1 MLTDKVFIV
10 TGAAGAI
17 AGSINAAFHAAG
29 AKLALVDRHVVETP
43 FGVTFQADLD
53 SPIGARH
60 MVNTVLERHGRIDG
74 LIHTVGAF
82 QPSSVLEYDPQIFEA
97 MLNVNLRTLVH
108 ASSAVLPE
116 LVNTHGFLGGI
127 AAGQAAR
134 GAGAGAALY
143 AAAKASVAV
152 YLKSVAAEVKSVRSG
167 VVYPM
172 GTVDTP
178 ANVRAMPEANTDTW
192 IDPLEI
198 AQSFVFMASR
208 GARGRVL
215 EIEIYPAA

>member
-43 FGVTFQADLD
+43 FGETIQADLD
-53 SPIGARH
+53 SIIGALE
-60 MVNTVLERHGRIDG
+60 MVRIVLERCGRIDG

-82 QPSSVLEYDPQIFEA
+82 QPSKMLEYDPQTFDA
-97 MLNVNLRTLVH
+97 MLNVNLRTLVNT
-108 ASSAVLPE
+108 SSAVLPE
-116 LVNTHGFLGGI
+116 LVKTSGFLGGI
-127 AAGQAAR
+127 ASGQAAR
-134 GAGAGAALY
+134 GSGAGAALY
-143 AAAKASVAV
+143 AAAKAGVAV
-152 YLKSVAAEVKSVRSG
+152 YLKSVTAEVGSVRSS

-178 ANVRAMPEANTDTW
+178 ANRRAMPEADPATW

-198 AQSFVFMASR
+198 AQTFVFMASR
-208 GARGRVL
+208 GKRGRVL
-215 EIEIYPAA
+215 EIEVYPAV

>member
-1 MLTDKVFIV
+1 MLSDKVFIV

-17 AGSINAAFHAAG
+17 AGSISAAFHAAG
-29 AKLALVDRHVVETP
+29 AKLALVNRQVVETP
-43 FGVTFQADLD
+43 FGATIAADLD
-53 SPIGARH
+53 SLEGARN
-60 MVNTVLERHGRIDG
+60 MVQIVVERFGRIDG
-74 LIHTVGAF
+74 LVHTVGAF
-82 QPSSVLEYDPQIFEA
+82 QPSSVLHYDQAVFDA

-116 LVNTHGFLGGI
+116 LVKTHGFLGGI

-143 AAAKASVAV
+143 AAAKAAVTV
-152 YLKSVAAEVKSVRSG
+152 YLKSVADEVKSVRSG

-178 ANVRAMPEANTDTW
+178 ANRRAMPDVDPHTW

-198 AQSFVFMASR
+198 AQAFIFMASR
-208 GARGRVL
+208 ENRGRVS
-215 EIEIYPAA
+215 EIKVYPAA